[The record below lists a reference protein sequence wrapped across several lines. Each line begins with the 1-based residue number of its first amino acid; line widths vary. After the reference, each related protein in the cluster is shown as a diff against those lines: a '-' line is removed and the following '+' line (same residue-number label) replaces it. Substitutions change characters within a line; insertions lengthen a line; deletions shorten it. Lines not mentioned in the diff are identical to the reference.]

1 MLADHV
7 GFVKVNVLKEL
18 SSFLGGDLV
27 KTEDIEPVL
36 VKPLFTRKIK
46 AFYLLFRLD
55 QVFWEAVVIDHTG
68 AVDLSK
74 VLLYFKH
81 VVMSGLW
88 AFS

>member
-7 GFVKVNVLKEL
+7 GFVKVDVLKQL
-18 SSFLGGDLV
+18 AGFLGGDLV

-36 VKPLFTRKIK
+36 AKPLFTRKIK
-46 AFYLLFRLD
+46 ALYLLFRLD
-55 QVFWEAVVIDHTG
+55 QVFGEAVVKDHTG

-81 VVMSGLW
+81 VVMSGLR
-88 AFS
+88 ALS